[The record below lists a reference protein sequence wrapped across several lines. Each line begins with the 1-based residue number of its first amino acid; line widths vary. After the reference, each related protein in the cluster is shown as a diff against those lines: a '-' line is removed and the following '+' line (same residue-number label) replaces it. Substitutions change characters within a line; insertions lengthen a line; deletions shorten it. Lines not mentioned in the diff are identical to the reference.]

1 MAAIG
6 NETSQGRT
14 SAVLNDQTGIPD
26 TELGDRRKNL
36 RNALRVGIFA
46 WPAFG
51 LMDMWVATVV
61 DPTVSLQSLLLWR
74 FVGTVVLL
82 LCWWTASDRMGLR
95 RTTAYELI
103 TFQTTSLLISIM
115 SVEYGGLN
123 SPYIH
128 GVTVV
133 VVVHAFTMTSRW
145 TRALPMVSLTA
156 LSFPAVMLVAAAF
169 RPLVAKQW
177 AELRSVA
184 EFVQDFLFVYSVVIV
199 GSIISHQLWAARR
212 QVYEARKIG
221 RYRLRKRIGHGGM
234 GQVWEARDEHE
245 KRDVALK
252 LLLLD
257 KDIGS
262 NAAYRARFEREA
274 RAMSQLA
281 SPNTVRLYDAGSSD
295 DGVWFIAM
303 ELLRGEDLAS
313 YIKRGGCLDHEHAA
327 KFMLQACDS
336 LTEAHHKGIVH
347 RDVKPSNL
355 FVREM
360 PDGGERIKVLDFG
373 IAKTYEDPE
382 DPDKLTMTGLV
393 IGTPGMPATE
403 RADIYGLGAVGYFLL
418 TGESPG
424 WRPRSRTRDSDVRP
438 TTADSTRSAVSNDP
452 PDRTRNERNR
462 EPLSQQQVLDERR
475 ALPNWVPV
483 GDGFERPDLEA
494 ALDSHRVPKP
504 IRGILLRC
512 LEADAR
518 DRYDSMEVL
527 ADDLRTLPP
536 GEGALGN

>member
-1 MAAIG
+1 
-6 NETSQGRT
+6 
-14 SAVLNDQTGIPD
+14 VLSDEDGIPEP
-26 TELGDRRKNL
+26 ELGDRRKNL

-51 LMDMWVATVV
+51 LMDLWVATVV

-82 LCWWTASDRMGLR
+82 LCWWTATDRMGLR

-103 TFQTTSLLISIM
+103 TFQSTSLLISIM
-115 SVEYGGLN
+115 AVEYGGLN

-156 LSFPAVMLVAAAF
+156 LSFPAVMLVGAGF

-177 AELRSVA
+177 AELRSAA
-184 EFVQDFLFVYSVVIV
+184 EFVQDFLFVYSVVMV

-221 RYRLRKRIGHGGM
+221 RYRLRKRIGQGGM

-274 RAMSQLA
+274 QAMSQLA

-313 YIKRGGCLDHEHAA
+313 YIKRGGCLDHELAA
-327 KFMLQACDS
+327 ELMLQACDS
-336 LTEAHHKGIVH
+336 LGEAHRKGIVH

-355 FVREM
+355 FVMET
-360 PDGGERIKVLDFG
+360 PDQSELIKVLDFG
-373 IAKTYEDPE
+373 IAKTFEDPE

-393 IGTPGMPATE
+393 VGTPGYMAPEVWGGMPATE
-403 RADIYGLGAVGYFLL
+403 RADVYGLGAVGYFVL

-424 WRPRSRTRDSDVRP
+424 WRPRSRSRDGGRRP
-438 TTADSTRSAVSNDP
+438 TVSLPTVTAARNDP
-452 PDRTRNERNR
+452 LDRTRNERSR
-462 EPLSQQQVLDERR
+462 EPASQQQGLDERP
-475 ALPNWVPV
+475 ALPEWVSA
-483 GDGFERPDLEA
+483 GDGFERPDLAA
-494 ALDSHRVPKP
+494 ALDGHRVPEP
-504 IRGILLRC
+504 MRGILLRC
-512 LEADAR
+512 LEADAGE
-518 DRYDSMEVL
+518 RYDSMEVL
-527 ADDLRTLPP
+527 ADDLRTVLR
-536 GEGALGN
+536 GEVAVGS